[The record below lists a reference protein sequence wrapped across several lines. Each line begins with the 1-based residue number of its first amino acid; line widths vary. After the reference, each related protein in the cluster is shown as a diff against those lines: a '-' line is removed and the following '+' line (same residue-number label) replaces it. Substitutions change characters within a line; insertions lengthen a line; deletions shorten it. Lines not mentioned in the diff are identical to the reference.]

1 MGACTASSFKTT
13 NVKINFH
20 HSRSD
25 DYFENVLRDRR
36 VRESDKCVDMVTRAR
51 SYHELSYED
60 KLAHWRLNKKPSRW
74 PQLLAAISYAEKLIE
89 CYDFEECD
97 WAVLTEKPGHVFGS
111 AMCCMQGQ
119 VMINVDSNRE
129 ALRM

>member
-1 MGACTASSFKTT
+1 
-13 NVKINFH
+13 
-20 HSRSD
+20 
-25 DYFENVLRDRR
+25 
-36 VRESDKCVDMVTRAR
+36 MVTRAR

-60 KLAHWRLNKKPSRW
+60 KLAHWRQNKKPSRW

-129 ALRM
+129 EKFFTFLKAFLRSILRIKYIFLRCKVFLF